1 MLFVYLCREEAER
14 QAREREARE
23 REAREREA
31 REREVR
37 EREARERE
45 RKLEVERERRLRE
58 EKERERRE
66 RERVEEERVKLE
78 RAAKL
83 EREREQKRK
92 QDELK
97 WEQRDRE
104 QRDREQRDRV
114 MQQQQQRLGKR
125 SSYQDSPS
133 FDVSKRQAVHDIR
146 GSSGVHGND
155 VRSGSGAAGMGSGN
169 MDVYDMSSSVFSRLD
184 PQKQAAAAVGQLAS
198 GIQSITGMMQG
209 GKTGVTSPE
218 GYGRRSV
225 GDTGG
230 GGGGG
235 VGYRPGSGGFGSG
248 ALGRDRHLDSVSYP
262 MSGMGKGGPNSPNY
276 PKTSGIGGG
285 VTVVQKGGL
294 SRQNQEIISA
304 ALANIQK
311 SVHQSPTSAA
321 SQAMRMPGSSPIGQQ
336 ISPGGHMTSLGDF
349 VSLNRGQS
357 VGGQM
362 SSMGGVGRPLMGGV
376 GPMGKPMN
384 KLPPE
389 DERYNRRFS
398 RPSHG
403 GRQPN
408 IKRF

>member
-1 MLFVYLCREEAER
+1 MSIVVSFDLFVCLCREEAER

-23 REAREREA
+23 REA
-31 REREVR
+31 R

-104 QRDREQRDRV
+104 QRDREQRDRDQRLIQ
-114 MQQQQQRLGKR
+114 QQQQQRLGKR

-133 FDVSKRQAVHDIR
+133 FDMSKRQAVHDLR
-146 GSSGVHGND
+146 GNSGIHGND
-155 VRSGSGAAGMGSGN
+155 VRSGGGAAGMGSGN
-169 MDVYDMSSSVFSRLD
+169 LDVFDMSSSVFSRLD

-198 GIQSITGMMQG
+198 GIQSITSMMQG
-209 GKTGVTSPE
+209 GKTGVTSPDS
-218 GYGRRSV
+218 YARRSV

-230 GGGGG
+230 GGGG
-235 VGYRPGSGGFGSG
+235 VGYRPGGGGFGG
-248 ALGRDRHLDSVSYP
+248 GPLGRDRHLESVSYP
-262 MSGMGKGGPNSPNY
+262 MSGIGKGGQNSPNY

-311 SVHQSPTSAA
+311 SVHQSSTSAP
-321 SQAMRMPGSSPIGQQ
+321 SQAMRMAGSSPIGQQ
-336 ISPGGHMTSLGDF
+336 ISPGGHMGSLGDF

-357 VGGQM
+357 VGGPI
-362 SSMGGVGRPLMGGV
+362 SSMGGVGRPLMG
-376 GPMGKPMN
+376 PMKPM

-389 DERYNRRFS
+389 EERYNRRFS
-398 RPSHG
+398 RPSPS